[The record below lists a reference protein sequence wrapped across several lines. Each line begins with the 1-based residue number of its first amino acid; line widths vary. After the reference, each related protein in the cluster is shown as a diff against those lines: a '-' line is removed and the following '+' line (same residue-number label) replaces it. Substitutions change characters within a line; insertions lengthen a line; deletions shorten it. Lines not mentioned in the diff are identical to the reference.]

1 MAVFSQIFRGCPSEK
16 RCCKISVPK
25 DKYKFALWLHPDTLE
40 KVKELYRQDEFIEK
54 AIRFYIGCLTAE
66 DSASYLPN
74 AFLSNMKSIVA
85 ESDNRQSKMLFKL
98 AVELAMMM
106 NVVAASNEIDEIS
119 LARLRGECIQEVKRL
134 NGNFSFEDAV
144 EWQS

>member
-1 MAVFSQIFRGCPSEK
+1 M
-16 RCCKISVPK
+16 
-25 DKYKFALWLHPDTLE
+25 
-40 KVKELYRQDEFIEK
+40 
-54 AIRFYIGCLTAE
+54 
-66 DSASYLPN
+66 
-74 AFLSNMKSIVA
+74 A